1 LTDTR
6 TAILCTKILS
16 TGQTKSSLP
25 IFATISPFYLLPFS
39 FANMTEPSSIARH
52 IQELETYLTNLVEAL
67 QRGELP
73 VNLRRVT
80 QVFDQILSED
90 LPRLDLPP
98 KKLIDIYND
107 VPSVLA
113 AYTIEANITPASFFA
128 SDPTQAIFGRE
139 SRGNY
144 WILPIKTAPEYAWLL
159 PNPNRRITLGRLQS
173 LPLAFDFDHANTMV
187 ELSSIGLTTLT
198 LIKALPTQPPTWQV
212 MQRGRLGNMR
222 PTEQPPDH
230 GFLEPTLP
238 IEVRQLSR
246 DLEKLKKSLGG
257 TDNQIDSKLIA
268 LQKKLHSIDHQGSTA
283 LERLQTQYDAQLADQ
298 SAIITKIAQK
308 LTDLRSGPPPGQSSG
323 SLSGKMP
330 DQLAAIPHDRPY
342 TYDLGGGIKLEMLF
356 IPAGKF
362 AMGAPIQE
370 DGSSIAEK
378 PQHLVTVPS
387 FYLSKYLIT
396 QEQYAVIMGKN
407 PAYRPGTKLPVEQV
421 SWHDARE
428 FCSRLSTRTGHAY
441 RLPSEAEWEYA
452 CRAGTNTAFYS
463 GNQIE
468 NHLAN
473 YRSRSSKIDQSQASV
488 ANRSKQ
494 SKNLAETLSEKTTP
508 VGKFP
513 PNGFGLYDMHGNVWE
528 WCQDTWHENYTG
540 APTDGSAW
548 VSESDK
554 RILRGGSWDNYA
566 RSCRSALRFKWAAG
580 NSNYYIGFRVACEY
594 EL

>member
-1 LTDTR
+1 
-6 TAILCTKILS
+6 
-16 TGQTKSSLP
+16 
-25 IFATISPFYLLPFS
+25 
-39 FANMTEPSSIARH
+39 MTEQSSIARH
-52 IQELETYLTNLVEAL
+52 IQELEAYLTNLVDAL

-80 QVFDQILSED
+80 QVFDQILIED
-90 LPRLDLPP
+90 LPRLDLSP

-107 VPSVLA
+107 VPSVLT
-113 AYTIEANITPASFFA
+113 AYTIEANITPAAFLA
-128 SDPTQAIFGRE
+128 SDPTQVIFVRE
-139 SRGNY
+139 NRGNY
-144 WILPIKTAPEYAWLL
+144 WILPMKTAPEYAWLL

-173 LPLAFDFDHANTMV
+173 LPLAFDFDHANAMV

-222 PTEQPPDH
+222 PTEKPDNH
-230 GFLEPTLP
+230 SFLDATLP
-238 IEVRQLSR
+238 TEVRQLSR

-257 TDNQIDSKLIA
+257 TDNPIDSKLSA
-268 LQKKLHSIDHQGSTA
+268 LQQKMQSIDHQGSTA

-308 LTDLRSGPPPGQSSG
+308 LTDLRSGSGQLSG
-323 SLSGKMP
+323 SLSG
-330 DQLAAIPHDRPY
+330 QLSGQLSEQLLSIPRDRPY
-342 TYDLGGGIKLEMLF
+342 TCELGGGIKLEMVF
-356 IPAGKF
+356 VPPGKF
-362 AMGAPIQE
+362 AMGAANQE
-370 DGSSIAEK
+370 EGSSSAEK

-428 FCSRLSTRTGHAY
+428 FCSRLSTRTGHKY
-441 RLPSEAEWEYA
+441 RLPTEAEWEYA
-452 CRAGTNTAFYS
+452 CRAGTKTAFYY
-463 GNQIE
+463 GDQIE
-468 NHLAN
+468 HHLAN
-473 YRSRSSKIDQSQASV
+473 YRSRSSKIDQTLV
-488 ANRSKQ
+488 ANRSRRP
-494 SKNLAETLSEKTTP
+494 KNLAETLSEKTTL

-513 PNGFGLYDMHGNVWE
+513 PNAFGLYDMHGNVWE
-528 WCQDTWHENYTG
+528 WCEDTWHESYVD

-566 RSCRSALRFKWAAG
+566 RSCRSALRFKWAAA
-580 NSNYYIGFRVACEY
+580 NSNYYIGFRIACEY

>member
-1 LTDTR
+1 
-6 TAILCTKILS
+6 
-16 TGQTKSSLP
+16 
-25 IFATISPFYLLPFS
+25 
-39 FANMTEPSSIARH
+39 MTESSSIARH
-52 IQELETYLTNLVEAL
+52 IQELEVYLTNLVDAL

-80 QVFDQILSED
+80 QVFDQILIED
-90 LPRLDLPP
+90 LPRLDLSP

-113 AYTIEANITPASFFA
+113 AYTIEANITPESFLA
-128 SDPTQAIFGRE
+128 NDPSQVIFGRE
-139 SRGNY
+139 NRGNY

-173 LPLAFDFDHANTMV
+173 LPLAFDFDHANAMV
-187 ELSSIGLTTLT
+187 ELSMIGLTTLT

-222 PTEQPPDH
+222 PTEKQTDH
-230 GFLEPTLP
+230 SFLEPTLP

-257 TDNQIDSKLIA
+257 TDNPIDSKLSA
-268 LQKKLHSIDHQGSTA
+268 LQKKLQSIDHQGSTA

-308 LTDLRSGPPPGQSSG
+308 LTDLRFGPGSGQ
-323 SLSGKMP
+323 LSGQLSGILSGQLSE
-330 DQLAAIPHDRPY
+330 QLAIPRNRPY
-342 TYDLGGGIKLEMLF
+342 TCDLGGGIKLEMVF
-356 IPAGKF
+356 VPPGKF
-362 AMGAPIQE
+362 AMGAPAHE
-370 DGSSIAEK
+370 EGSSSAEK
-378 PQHLVTVPS
+378 PQHLVTIPS

-428 FCSRLSTRTGHAY
+428 FCSRLSTRTGHKY

-452 CRAGTNTAFYS
+452 CRAGTNTAFYY

-468 NHLAN
+468 HHLAN
-473 YRSRSSKIDQSQASV
+473 YRSRSSKTDQTQAS
-488 ANRSKQ
+488 NRPRQ
-494 SKNLAETLSEKTTP
+494 PKNLVETLSEKTTP

-513 PNGFGLYDMHGNVWE
+513 PNDFGLYDMHGNVWE
-528 WCQDTWHENYTG
+528 WCEDTWNESYVG

-548 VSESDK
+548 VNESDK

-580 NSNYYIGFRVACEY
+580 NSNYYIGFRIACEY

>member
-1 LTDTR
+1 
-6 TAILCTKILS
+6 
-16 TGQTKSSLP
+16 
-25 IFATISPFYLLPFS
+25 
-39 FANMTEPSSIARH
+39 MTEPSSIARH
-52 IQELETYLTNLVEAL
+52 IQELEAYLTNLVDAL

-80 QVFDQILSED
+80 QVFDQILIED
-90 LPRLDLPP
+90 LPRLDLSP

-113 AYTIEANITPASFFA
+113 AYTIESNITPTSFLA
-128 SDPTQAIFGRE
+128 NDPAQVIFGRE
-139 SRGNY
+139 NRGNY

-173 LPLAFDFDHANTMV
+173 LPLAFDFDHANAMV
-187 ELSSIGLTTLT
+187 ELSMIGLTTLT

-222 PTEQPPDH
+222 PAEKQDDH
-230 GFLEPTLP
+230 SFLEPTLP

-257 TDNQIDSKLIA
+257 TDNLIDSKLSA
-268 LQKKLHSIDHQGSTA
+268 LQKKLQSIDHQGSTA
-283 LERLQTQYDAQLADQ
+283 LERLQAQYDAQLADQ

-308 LTDLRSGPPPGQSSG
+308 LTDLRSGPGSGQLSGALSDVLSG
-323 SLSGKMP
+323 SLSGQMS
-330 DQLAAIPHDRPY
+330 DQLASIPRNRPY
-342 TYDLGGGIKLEMLF
+342 TCDLGGGIKLEMVF
-356 IPAGKF
+356 VPPGKF
-362 AMGAPIQE
+362 AMGAPAHE
-370 DGSSIAEK
+370 EGSSSSEK

-428 FCSRLSTRTGHAY
+428 FCSRLCTRTGHKY
-441 RLPSEAEWEYA
+441 RLPTESEWEYA
-452 CRAGTNTAFYS
+452 CRAGTSTAFYY
-463 GNQIE
+463 GDQIE
-468 NHLAN
+468 HHLAN
-473 YRSRSSKIDQSQASV
+473 YRSRSSKIDQTQV
-488 ANRSKQ
+488 ANRPRQ
-494 SKNLAETLSEKTTP
+494 PKNLAETLSEKTTP

-513 PNGFGLYDMHGNVWE
+513 PNAFGLYDMHGNVWE
-528 WCQDTWHENYTG
+528 WCEDTWHESYVG

-548 VSESDK
+548 VNESDK

-580 NSNYYIGFRVACEY
+580 NSNYYIGFRIACEF

>member
-1 LTDTR
+1 
-6 TAILCTKILS
+6 
-16 TGQTKSSLP
+16 
-25 IFATISPFYLLPFS
+25 
-39 FANMTEPSSIARH
+39 MTEPSSIARH
-52 IQELETYLTNLVEAL
+52 IQELEAYLTNLVDAL

-80 QVFDQILSED
+80 QVFDQILIED
-90 LPRLDLPP
+90 LPRLDLSP

-113 AYTIEANITPASFFA
+113 AYTIEANITPASFLA
-128 SDPTQAIFGRE
+128 SDPAQVIFGRE
-139 SRGNY
+139 NRGNY
-144 WILPIKTAPEYAWLL
+144 WILPIKTASEYAWLL

-173 LPLAFDFDHANTMV
+173 LPLAFDFDHANAMV
-187 ELSSIGLTTLT
+187 ELSMIGLTTLT

-222 PTEQPPDH
+222 PAEKHEDH
-230 GFLEPTLP
+230 SFLEPTLP

-257 TDNQIDSKLIA
+257 TDNPIDSKLSA
-268 LQKKLHSIDHQGSTA
+268 LQKKLQSIDHQGSTA
-283 LERLQTQYDAQLADQ
+283 LERLQAQYDAQLADQ

-308 LTDLRSGPPPGQSSG
+308 LTDLRSGPGSGQLSGVLSG
-323 SLSGKMP
+323 SLSGQMS
-330 DQLAAIPHDRPY
+330 DQLASIPRDSFACAKGDRPY
-342 TYDLGGGIKLEMLF
+342 TCDLGGGIKLEMVF
-356 IPAGKF
+356 VPPGKF
-362 AMGAPIQE
+362 AMGAPAQE
-370 DGSSIAEK
+370 EGSSSSEK

-407 PAYRPGTKLPVEQV
+407 PAYRTGTRLPVEQI

-428 FCSRLSTRTGHAY
+428 FCSRLSTRTGHKY
-441 RLPSEAEWEYA
+441 RLPTEAEWEYA
-452 CRAGTNTAFYS
+452 CRAGTNTAFYY
-463 GNQIE
+463 GDQIE
-468 NHLAN
+468 HHLAN
-473 YRSRSSKIDQSQASV
+473 YRSRSSKIDQTQVPV
-488 ANRSKQ
+488 ANRPKQ
-494 SKNLAETLSEKTTP
+494 PKNLVETLSEKTTP

-513 PNGFGLYDMHGNVWE
+513 ANAFGLYDMHGNVWE
-528 WCQDTWHENYTG
+528 WCEDTWHESYVG

-580 NSNYYIGFRVACEY
+580 NSNYYIGFRIACEY

>member
-1 LTDTR
+1 
-6 TAILCTKILS
+6 
-16 TGQTKSSLP
+16 
-25 IFATISPFYLLPFS
+25 
-39 FANMTEPSSIARH
+39 MTEPSSIARH
-52 IQELETYLTNLVEAL
+52 IQELEAYLTNLVDAL

-80 QVFDQILSED
+80 QVFDQILIED

-113 AYTIEANITPASFFA
+113 AYTIEANITPESFFT

-139 SRGNY
+139 HRGNY

-173 LPLAFDFDHANTMV
+173 LPLAFDFDHANAMV

-222 PTEQPPDH
+222 PAEKQTDH
-230 GFLEPTLP
+230 SFLEPTLP
-238 IEVRQLSR
+238 TEVRQLSR
-246 DLEKLKKSLGG
+246 DLEKLKKNLGG

-268 LQKKLHSIDHQGSTA
+268 LQQKLQSIDHQGSTA

-308 LTDLRSGPPPGQSSG
+308 LTDLRPGPASGQLSGSLSG
-323 SLSGKMP
+323 SLSGKMS
-330 DQLAAIPHDRPY
+330 DQLASIPRDRPY
-342 TYDLGGGIKLEMLF
+342 TCDLGGGIKLEMVYV
-356 IPAGKF
+356 PPGKF
-362 AMGAPIQE
+362 AMGASARE
-370 DGSSIAEK
+370 EGSSTSEK

-387 FYLSKYLIT
+387 FYLSKYLVT

-407 PAYRPGTKLPVEQV
+407 PAYRPGIKLPVEQV

-428 FCSRLSTRTGHAY
+428 FCSRLSTRTVHTY

-452 CRAGTNTAFYS
+452 CRAGTNTAFYY

-473 YRSRSSKIDQSQASV
+473 YRSRSSKIDQSQILV
-488 ANRSKQ
+488 NRSKQ
-494 SKNLAETLSEKTTP
+494 PKNLAETLSEKTTP

-513 PNGFGLYDMHGNVWE
+513 PNAFGFYDMHGNVWE
-528 WCQDTWHENYTG
+528 WCEDTWHENYVG

-548 VSESDK
+548 VNESEK

-566 RSCRSALRFKWAAG
+566 RSCRSALRFKWAAE
-580 NSNYYIGFRVACEY
+580 NSNYYIGFRIACEY

>member
-1 LTDTR
+1 
-6 TAILCTKILS
+6 
-16 TGQTKSSLP
+16 
-25 IFATISPFYLLPFS
+25 
-39 FANMTEPSSIARH
+39 MTEPSSIARH
-52 IQELETYLTNLVEAL
+52 IQELEAYLTNLVDAL

-80 QVFDQILSED
+80 QVFDQILIED
-90 LPRLDLPP
+90 LPRLDLSP

-113 AYTIEANITPASFFA
+113 AYTIEANITPASFLA
-128 SDPTQAIFGRE
+128 NDSAQVIFSRE
-139 SRGNY
+139 NRGNY
-144 WILPIKTAPEYAWLL
+144 WILPIKTASEYAWLL

-173 LPLAFDFDHANTMV
+173 LPLAFDFDHANAMV
-187 ELSSIGLTTLT
+187 ELSLIGLTTLT

-222 PTEQPPDH
+222 PTEKQTEH
-230 GFLEPTLP
+230 SFLEPTLP

-257 TDNQIDSKLIA
+257 TDNPIDSKLSA
-268 LQKKLHSIDHQGSTA
+268 LQQKLHSIDHQGSTA

-308 LTDLRSGPPPGQSSG
+308 LTDLRSGPGSSQLSGHLSG
-323 SLSGKMP
+323 SLSGSLSGQMSE
-330 DQLAAIPHDRPY
+330 QLAAIPRDSSACAKGDRPY
-342 TYDLGGGIKLEMLF
+342 TCDLGGGIKLEMVF
-356 IPAGKF
+356 VPPGKF
-362 AMGAPIQE
+362 AMGAPAQE
-370 DGSSIAEK
+370 EGSSSAEK

-421 SWHDARE
+421 SWHDTRE
-428 FCSRLSTRTGHAY
+428 FCSRLSTRTGHKY

-452 CRAGTNTAFYS
+452 CRAGTNTAFYY

-468 NHLAN
+468 SHLAN
-473 YRSRSSKIDQSQASV
+473 YRSRTSKIDQTQAV
-488 ANRSKQ
+488 HRPRQ
-494 SKNLAETLSEKTTP
+494 PKNLAETLSEKTTL

-513 PNGFGLYDMHGNVWE
+513 PNAFGLYDMHGNVWE
-528 WCQDTWHENYTG
+528 WCEDTWHESYVG

-548 VSESDK
+548 VNENDK

-580 NSNYYIGFRVACEY
+580 NSNYYIGFRIACEY